1 MSDTAIRSGT
11 RTINHANGSIS
22 VVHIPRDIGVAEITS
37 AAVKLYRSK
46 GVENANAERESN
58 AA

>member
-11 RTINHANGSIS
+11 RTINHANGSTS
-22 VVHIPRDIGVAEITS
+22 VVHIPRDIGVTEITH
-37 AAVKLYRSK
+37 AAAKLYRSK
-46 GVENANAERESN
+46 GVGSANTESKSN

>member
-1 MSDTAIRSGT
+1 MSDTAIQSGT

-22 VVHIPRDIGVAEITS
+22 VVHVPRDIGADEITP
-37 AAVKLYRSK
+37 AAAKFYRSK
-46 GVENANAERESN
+46 GVENANVERESN

>member
-11 RTINHANGSIS
+11 RTINHENGSTS
-22 VVHIPRDIGVAEITS
+22 VVHVPRDIGADEITP
-37 AAVKLYRSK
+37 AAAKFYRSK
-46 GVENANAERESN
+46 GVGSANTESKSN

>member
-22 VVHIPRDIGVAEITS
+22 VVHVPRDIGVTEITP
-37 AAVKLYRSK
+37 AAAKLYRSK
-46 GVENANAERESN
+46 GVENANNARKSN